1 MNDYIISTIEM
12 EKSSGMS
19 DRELMKKKMM
29 KKMKKRMMDKEKEKK
44 KTDAEKVSI
53 AYCEWY
59 PKSLS
64 IFNHV

>member
-1 MNDYIISTIEM
+1 MNDYISSTSEM

-29 KKMKKRMMDKEKEKK
+29 KKMKKKMMDKEKEKK

-53 AYCEWY
+53 AYCE
-59 PKSLS
+59 
-64 IFNHV
+64 